1 MDKSRVKENGKT
13 MHNTQTNLVT
23 QPKHT
28 IIDSN
33 KAHNSNR
40 LINPKLIM
48 RTGKTGNYYKIVT
61 PDIIITNR
69 ENSKKKKKI
78 KLMTQYLKPKTVVR
92 QISHHTNK
100 YEMNPQ

>member
-48 RTGKTGNYYKIVT
+48 RTGKTGNDYKIVT
-61 PDIIITNR
+61 PDITISIERTQ
-69 ENSKKKKKI
+69 KKKKSN
-78 KLMTQYLKPKTVVR
+78 Q
-92 QISHHTNK
+92 
-100 YEMNPQ
+100 

>member
-61 PDIIITNR
+61 PDITISIERTQ
-69 ENSKKKKKI
+69 KKKK
-78 KLMTQYLKPKTVVR
+78 
-92 QISHHTNK
+92 SN
-100 YEMNPQ
+100 